1 MVLFSTSKKNFI
13 FVLLDFILLCLA
25 FYFSYWLRY
34 NGNIPT
40 SEWIIFKKYVFIIT
54 IIEILGLLILRL
66 YTHYWK
72 YFDLYEMLSIA
83 VALGV
88 SGILISFSFLLQKNI
103 VFLLPR
109 SVLILNFLISF
120 VLIVGYRFF
129 LKKIW
134 GKTNKIFINKK
145 QKLKKILI
153 YGAGE
158 AGVMLLKESQK
169 YPDLKLQIIGFLD
182 DDKKKW
188 GMRINNLKI
197 FGDLTVFPSL
207 YEKYKFSEFLIA
219 IPSASK
225 KRIKQIVNF
234 VSDYNKEM
242 KIKIVPGTRE
252 IINGEVKWE
261 QIKKVTIEDLLG
273 RTPIMIDDSSISQY
287 LSGKKILIT
296 GAGGSIGSELVRQI
310 LKYKPQQVKLLGRG
324 ENSIYELL
332 SELTLKKINLS
343 NISTSITNIA
353 NLSSL
358 ENVFKTFKPE
368 IVFHAAAHKHV
379 PLMEENVHE
388 AFLNN
393 VIGSLNVF
401 DMSVKYNSQKIV
413 SISTDKAVNPT
424 SVMGATKRI
433 VEIILQIYAKL
444 YPKTGF
450 SAVRFGNVLGSRG
463 SVIPFFKKQIEQG
476 GPITVTDKKMVRFFM
491 TIPEAVSLVLQS
503 GTLGKNGEIFVL
515 DMGEPVKI
523 YDLAV
528 NLIKLSG
535 LKLDEDISIKIT
547 GLRPGEKLYEEIL
560 TEAEGISATKYEK
573 IFVAKPEKYE
583 MSKIDDV
590 KDIYQNLYNLSS
602 SELKQQI
609 FEFIN

>member
-1 MVLFSTSKKNFI
+1 MI
-13 FVLLDFILLCLA
+13 
-25 FYFSYWLRY
+25 
-34 NGNIPT
+34 
-40 SEWIIFKKYVFIIT
+40 
-54 IIEILGLLILRL
+54 
-66 YTHYWK
+66 
-72 YFDLYEMLSIA
+72 
-83 VALGV
+83 
-88 SGILISFSFLLQKNI
+88 
-103 VFLLPR
+103 
-109 SVLILNFLISF
+109 
-120 VLIVGYRFF
+120 
-129 LKKIW
+129 
-134 GKTNKIFINKK
+134 
-145 QKLKKILI
+145 
-153 YGAGE
+153 
-158 AGVMLLKESQK
+158 
-169 YPDLKLQIIGFLD
+169 
-182 DDKKKW
+182 KKKW

-197 FGDLTVFPSL
+197 FGGLKVFPTL
-207 YEKYKFSEFLIA
+207 YEKHKFAEFLIA
-219 IPSASK
+219 MPSASK

-234 VSDYNKEM
+234 VSDYNKDI

-252 IINGEVKWE
+252 IINGDVKWT

-273 RTPIMIDDSSISQY
+273 RTPVMIDDTAISQY

-310 LKYKPQQVKLLGRG
+310 LKYKPQQINLLGRG
-324 ENSIYELL
+324 ENSIFELL
-332 SELTLKKINLS
+332 SELTLKNISLS
-343 NISTSITNIA
+343 NISTSILNIA

-358 ENVFKTFKPE
+358 EDVFRTFKPE
-368 IVFHAAAHKHV
+368 IIFHAAAHKHV
-379 PLMEENVHE
+379 PLMEENIHE

-401 DMSVKYNSQKIV
+401 DMSVKYNAQKIV

-433 VEIILQIYAKL
+433 VEIALQIYAKQ
-444 YPKTGF
+444 YPETGF

-476 GPITVTDKKMVRFFM
+476 GPITVTDREIVRFFM

-560 TEAEGISATKYEK
+560 TDAEGISATKYEK
-573 IFVAKPEKYE
+573 IFVAKPEQYE
-583 MSKIDDV
+583 FSKIDDL
-590 KDIYQNLYNLSS
+590 KKIYQNLYNFSS
-602 SELKQQI
+602 TELKQKI